1 MIKNILLLMVFSI
14 AFSACTV
21 IVSDPHPRYVVSE
34 IGYSGSRPVEV
45 YFSGGHYYYAPCH
58 GVPQAYYHRRV
69 SYYNNSSM
77 RVVTYRGPQTV
88 VIKEAAPTRSNTVI
102 IKEEPRRNNTVIIKE
117 EPRRTNTV
125 IIKEE
130 PKRHSTTVIKETS
143 PRKTPSA
150 TFPGKVHNGPDD
162 NKVIIKK

>member
-88 VIKEAAPTRSNTVI
+88 VIKEAAPRNNTVI
-102 IKEEPRRNNTVIIKE
+102 IKEEPHRNNTVIIKE
-117 EPRRTNTV
+117 EPRRSNTV

-130 PKRHSTTVIKETS
+130 PKRQSTTVIKETS

>member
-1 MIKNILLLMVFSI
+1 MFCSV

-45 YFSGGHYYYAPCH
+45 YYSGGYYYYAPCN
-58 GVPQAYYHRRV
+58 GVPQAYYHTRV
-69 SYYNNSSM
+69 SYYNNSTM
-77 RVVTYRGPQTV
+77 RVVTYRRPQTV
-88 VIKEAAPTRSNTVI
+88 VIKEAAPTRTNTIV
-102 IKEEPRRNNTVIIKE
+102 IKE

-125 IIKEE
+125 VIKETAPRTNTVVIKEE
-130 PKRHSTTVIKETS
+130 PKRQQNTTVIKESS
-143 PRKTPSA
+143 PRKSPSA
-150 TFPGKVHNGPDD
+150 TLPGKTHNGPED